1 MNIVKLFFL
10 VPIIFSTIMCEG
22 QHHIQ
27 KYTTVWKDFYP
38 SEAVSLGMYES
49 IFDYED
55 FSMDRIN
62 EWLALNKASL
72 KIISGN
78 KPNQMQGDKINN
90 RLLKIRILNELD
102 TWERKEMHKT
112 SLKLYADLILNA
124 IDPVQDASYLLESER
139 LPLISKRFQSI
150 IQLCEAATQNL
161 VSVTGSDK
169 SRYMDRLVRARDLYQ
184 AHNWSGAITEKEDWD
199 QKCNEVRSAISKL
212 INYVDGLSTDQIKT
226 SSEILGLEAYSRE
239 LNLYTDGLL
248 TPEELSKIAMEEI
261 NLVKNLMAEVS
272 RSYLKAQYPGRAMP
286 NTELQVIQAALADME
301 KDVPLNGE
309 DYLQFWN
316 ELAVAAEKFV
326 DEKSIATLPVTNTLR
341 IKPAPESAGPA
352 ARIGWV
358 SSAPPFAPNPVTTLY
373 LPSIPETIPQ
383 QEKKDFW
390 SSFNKPFNRMIVI
403 HELIPGH
410 YMQIKISRE
419 TPHKIRLLFPY
430 ALYFEGWASFCEEI
444 VLAEGWEKENQLTYL
459 AHLRKRL
466 ENANRAYTSV
476 QTHCYGWDQ
485 EKVMEFSTNTSLV
498 APQFAKS
505 LWGRLMR
512 SPMQL
517 TSYFLGGQQFRS
529 LYLHEVERQGDN
541 FILKDFMDTIM
552 KAGPIPIDEFYQL
565 FDPASVK

>member
-1 MNIVKLFFL
+1 MIMTKMFFL
-10 VPIIFSTIMCEG
+10 ITFIFTTVMCEG
-22 QHHIQ
+22 QSHIQ
-27 KYTTVWKDFYP
+27 KYVAAWKDFYP
-38 SEAVSLGMYES
+38 SDAVSLGIQES
-49 IFDYED
+49 IFEYED
-55 FSMDRIN
+55 LSLDRIN
-62 EWLALNKASL
+62 EWLSLNKEL
-72 KIISGN
+72 LEIISG
-78 KPNQMQGDKINN
+78 KLPNDQKGDKIDY
-90 RLLKIRILNELD
+90 RLLKIRILSELD
-102 TWERKEMHKT
+102 TWERKEIHKN
-112 SLKLYADLILNA
+112 SLKLYGDLILNA
-124 IDPVQDASYLLESER
+124 IDRVQNAEYLLESER

-150 IQLCEAATQNL
+150 IQLCGAATKNL
-161 VSVTGSDK
+161 ESVTASDQ
-169 SRYMDRLVRARDLYQ
+169 SRYVDRLLKAQDNYQ
-184 AHNWSGAITEKEDWD
+184 LHNWSEVINGKEDWD
-199 QKCNEVRSAISKL
+199 QQCKEVRTAISTL
-212 INYVDGLSTDQIKT
+212 INHVNGFPVEQVK
-226 SSEILGLEAYSRE
+226 SSSDILGLEAYTQA

-248 TPEELSKIAMEEI
+248 TPEELSAIAMEEI
-261 NLVKNLMAEVS
+261 NTVKNLMAEVS
-272 RSYLKAQYPGRAMP
+272 YSYLRAQYPGRAMP
-286 NTELQVIQAALADME
+286 TTDQKVIEAALADME

-326 DEKSIATLPVTNTLR
+326 EEKAIATLPVTNTLR
-341 IKPAPESAGPA
+341 IKPAPESAGPS

-373 LPSIPETIPQ
+373 LPSIPETMPE

-419 TPHKIRLLFPY
+419 TPHTVRLLFPY

-444 VLAEGWEKENQLTYL
+444 VLAEGWEKDNPLTYL

-485 EKVMEFSTNTSLV
+485 EKVLEFSTNTSLV

-529 LYLHEVERQGDN
+529 LYQHEVERQGDD
-541 FILKDFMDTIM
+541 FVLKDFMDTIM
-552 KAGPIPIDEFYQL
+552 KAGPIPIDEFYPL
-565 FDPASVK
+565 FDPASDK